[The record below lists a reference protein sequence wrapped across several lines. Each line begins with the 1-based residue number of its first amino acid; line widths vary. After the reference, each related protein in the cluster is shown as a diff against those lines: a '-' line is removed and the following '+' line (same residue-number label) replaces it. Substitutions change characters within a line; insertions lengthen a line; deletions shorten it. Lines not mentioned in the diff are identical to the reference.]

1 MKRYTVKKDVP
12 DTVTITGSVAGKFVN
27 KKPLNQFTP
36 NQIEAFIST
45 ATESTKEKYFAL
57 VKEKVEN
64 DKAKKQ
70 EPKKEATNTNEQ
82 DGKESIK

>member
-12 DTVTITGSVAGKFVN
+12 DTVTITGSVAGKFVS
-27 KKPLNQFTP
+27 KRPLNQFTQ

-45 ATESTKEKYFAL
+45 ATESTKEKYFVP

-64 DKAKKQ
+64 GKAAKQ

-82 DGKESIK
+82 DAKESIK